1 MLNWYEMHKE
11 YIRCMALKEA
21 VIATISRRVFIT
33 LPIVI
38 YLNYKY
44 GDNFYM
50 PMATEA
56 LIFGFIGSIVHDY
69 IIKLM
74 FIKNQKVL

>member
-1 MLNWYEMHKE
+1 MKRLNQ
-11 YIRCMALKEA
+11 YIKCIVLKEA
-21 VIATISRRVFIT
+21 IYATISRRVFIT
-33 LPIVI
+33 LPMVI

-74 FIKNQKVL
+74 FIKQTRVKQND

>member
-1 MLNWYEMHKE
+1 MKCLNQYV
-11 YIRCMALKEA
+11 RCIVLKEA
-21 VIATISRRVFIT
+21 IYATISRRIFIT
-33 LPIVI
+33 LPMVI

-56 LIFGFIGSIVHDY
+56 LIFGFIGSIIHDY
-69 IIKLM
+69 IIKLI
-74 FIKNQKVL
+74 FIKQKGGL

>member
-1 MLNWYEMHKE
+1 MKCLNKYVRF
-11 YIRCMALKEA
+11 IILKEA
-21 VIATISRRVFIT
+21 IYATISRRIFIT
-33 LPIVI
+33 LPMVI

>member
-1 MLNWYEMHKE
+1 MKRLNQYV
-11 YIRCMALKEA
+11 RCAVLREA
-21 VIATISRRVFIT
+21 IYATISRRVFIT
-33 LPIVI
+33 LPMVV

-56 LIFGFIGSIVHDY
+56 LIFGFIGSIFHDY
-69 IIKLM
+69 ILKLM
-74 FIKNQKVL
+74 FIKKGGKYG

>member
-1 MLNWYEMHKE
+1 MKYTNEH
-11 YIRCMALKEA
+11 IRCIALKEA
-21 VIATISRRVFIT
+21 IYATISRRVFIT
-33 LPIVI
+33 LPIVV

-56 LIFGFIGSIVHDY
+56 LIFGFICSIIHDY
-69 IIKLM
+69 ILKII
-74 FIKNQKVL
+74 FIKQQDNL

>member
-1 MLNWYEMHKE
+1 
-11 YIRCMALKEA
+11 MALREA
-21 VIATISRRVFIT
+21 VVATISRRVFIT

-56 LIFGFIGSIVHDY
+56 LIFGFFGSIIHDY
-69 IIKLM
+69 TIKMM
-74 FIKNQKVL
+74 FIKSQKK